1 MPASIAI
8 LLSRVRL
15 PAVAAVLG
23 LTIAGRVFPVLP
35 HGWLVWLADLALVA
49 VLLRAG
55 TLRREPVAVR
65 SPVQGSWRALN
76 SPATR
81 VPSHGIQ
88 GYGQTYAI
96 DLVYD
101 PAGPVQSR
109 RPGFAWWPLARR
121 AQDFPGFGQPV
132 FAPADGVVVRVH
144 DRERD
149 HWSRTSPLG
158 LLYLFT
164 IELFRELFGPS
175 RVVGNHVIIDLG
187 DGTYAALAHLRHRS
201 IRVRAGQHVRAGD
214 QIAECGNS
222 GNTTEPHLHF
232 HLMDHPRIAVAAG
245 LPFRLL
251 TSGGAPLSTPP
262 NGTRLAAAQPGH
274 PSLRS

>member
-1 MPASIAI
+1 MPVFMAI

-15 PAVAAVLG
+15 PAVAAFLG
-23 LTIAGRVFPVLP
+23 LVIASRFVPGLP
-35 HGWLVWLADLALVA
+35 HGWLVWLAGLVLLA

-65 SPVQGSWRALN
+65 PPVQGSWRALN

-88 GYGQTYAI
+88 GYGQAYAI

-101 PAGPVQSR
+101 PAGPAPSR
-109 RPGFAWWPLARR
+109 RPRFAWWPLARR
-121 AQDFPGFGQPV
+121 AQDFPAFGQPV
-132 FAPADGVVVRVH
+132 FAPAGGVVVRAH
-144 DRERD
+144 DRQRD

-158 LLYLFT
+158 LAYLFT
-164 IELFRELFGPS
+164 VELFRELFGPS

-187 DGTYAALAHLRHRS
+187 DGTYAALAHLRQQS
-201 IRVRAGQHVRAGD
+201 IRVRAGQHVTAGD

-222 GNTTEPHLHF
+222 GNTSEPHLHF
-232 HLMDHPRIAVAAG
+232 QLMDHPRIALAAG
-245 LPFRLL
+245 LPFHLF
-251 TSGGAPLSTPP
+251 TTDGAPLDTPP
-262 NGTRLAAAQPGH
+262 NGALLAAPQGERPA
-274 PSLRS
+274 